1 MGRPEKIIIEKR
13 PDNNYRII
21 CVDEMTNMCNALDI
35 GENAYKALKHHFK
48 TGAME
53 ISSDEVS
60 NCTIHGVVNPVCH
73 ICDTPYSYIYT
84 KDHYQK
90 ECDC

>member
-1 MGRPEKIIIEKR
+1 MGEKDLLNCETR
-13 PDNNYRII
+13 RIYDWDGI
-21 CVDEMTNMCNALDI
+21 PLEDVFMHKDCDLV
-35 GENAYKALKHHFK
+35 GGKKAE
-48 TGAME
+48 A
-53 ISSDEVS
+53 SDS